1 MKAIKIHASDLHEY
15 EFRKEIVKTEVI
27 VHEVGPDREMSFRGL
42 WQGGLSNS
50 NYQWSGRIIFTNKA
64 IHIICYRGKPQ
75 SLGKTIFEG
84 MINGGS
90 APREIISAPCV
101 SVCYEGLLSIRV
113 PYGESYVAAVELNIQ
128 DDLSIVLP
136 AKSGPHSFASKIW
149 LLILSQ
155 LLKSATEDLRQKNIK
170 HMLSLKEHIRG
181 FRAYFNAQENE
192 LNYFKSDH
200 GIISVCQLKNR
211 RFLIDNSALDKMLQ
225 HTKNVCVAFSH
236 NGYKLQRWLIGNNEL
251 VRQGQAIAIA
261 LASQDLSVNIF
272 AQDTGL
278 LSHLKKVGDI
288 LLSGE
293 TIATIDTSKKIQVAK
308 SEASGLIKPNT
319 LNASTSSAI
328 ANGTLKI
335 ISGSIPKFTPSKAE
349 VCSSF
354 QSLGSYE
361 NDLLCALDNAPKYF
375 QSFFNDLVPISAS
388 GINDDVIGINCFD
401 EALYCA
407 LVKEMHRYTL
417 AEVSANQDELAKSNA
432 GLGAIAGSFLGIIT
446 GNIFAPFI
454 GHSYAKNMTDRGK
467 RIEEFLPDPNLLFN
481 QDPNSYL
488 AWSRGQVTAPR
499 LRRLIFDRQLSSDG
513 TVYFRVLPAIVTA
526 DSVYPIQLFKV
537 DNSTYFYRPMAA
549 GIDREQAN
557 YDAIKIQ
564 RKYFH
569 IRAEG
574 EVSKTDLCLK
584 VYGRDIE
591 EYNARVYG
599 FSGQSLEYYY
609 VDFKIQPGCVF

>member
-1 MKAIKIHASDLHEY
+1 MNATKIHLRDLQEY
-15 EFRKEIVKTEVI
+15 ELRKEIVKSEVI
-27 VHEVGPDREMSFRGL
+27 VHEVGPGREISFGGP
-42 WQGGLSNS
+42 WQGGLS
-50 NYQWSGRIIFTNKA
+50 NYQWSGRMIFTNKA
-64 IHIICYRGKPQ
+64 IHIICYRDKPQ
-75 SLGKTIFEG
+75 SLGKTILEG

-90 APREIISAPCV
+90 APREVISAPCV
-101 SVCYEGLLSIRV
+101 SVYYEGLLSIRV

-155 LLKSATEDLRQKNIK
+155 LLKSATEDLRKKNIK
-170 HMLSLKEHIRG
+170 RMLSLKEHIRG
-181 FRAYFNAQENE
+181 FRAYFNAQEYE
-192 LNYFKSDH
+192 LNNFKSDD
-200 GIISVCQLKNR
+200 GIIRVCQLKYN
-211 RFLIDNSALDKMLQ
+211 RFLVDNAALDMLLQ
-225 HTKNVCVAFSH
+225 HAKNVCVAFSH
-236 NGYKLQRWLIGNNEL
+236 NGYELRRWLVGNGEL
-251 VRQGQAIAIA
+251 VRQGEAIAIA
-261 LASQDLSVNIF
+261 LASQVLSVNIF

-278 LSHLKKVGDI
+278 LSHRKKVGDI
-288 LLSGE
+288 LFSGE
-293 TIATIDTSKKIQVAK
+293 IMATIDTSNDTQVTK
-308 SEASGLIKPNT
+308 SEVSKLSNINN
-319 LNASTSSAI
+319 LSASTSSAI
-328 ANGTLKI
+328 STGALKI
-335 ISGSIPKFTPSKAE
+335 ISGTVPKFTASQAE
-349 VCSSF
+349 VSSSF
-354 QSLGSYE
+354 ESLGSYE
-361 NDLLCALDNAPKYF
+361 NDLLCALNNAPKYF
-375 QSFFNDLVPISAS
+375 QSFFNDLVPISSA
-388 GINDDVIGINCFD
+388 GINDDVVGINCFD

-432 GLGAIAGSFLGIIT
+432 GLGAIAGSLLGVIT

-454 GHSYAKNMTDRGK
+454 GHSYAKNMTDRSK

-513 TVYFRVLPAIVTA
+513 KVYFRLLPAIVTA

-537 DNSTYFYRPMAA
+537 DNSTCFYRPMAA

-574 EVSKTDLCLK
+574 EVSQTNLNLK

-591 EYNARVYG
+591 EYNAKVYR
-599 FSGQSLEYYY
+599 FSGQSLDYYY
-609 VDFKIQPGCVF
+609 IDFKIQPGCVF

>member
-1 MKAIKIHASDLHEY
+1 MNATKIHLRDLQEY
-15 EFRKEIVKTEVI
+15 ELRKEIVKSEVI
-27 VHEVGPDREMSFRGL
+27 VHEVGPGREISFGGP
-42 WQGGLSNS
+42 WQGGLS
-50 NYQWSGRIIFTNKA
+50 NYQWSGRMIFTNKA
-64 IHIICYRGKPQ
+64 IHIICYRDKPQ
-75 SLGKTIFEG
+75 SLGKTILEG

-90 APREIISAPCV
+90 APREVISAPCV
-101 SVCYEGLLSIRV
+101 SVYYEGLLSIRV

-155 LLKSATEDLRQKNIK
+155 LLKSATEDLRKKNIK
-170 HMLSLKEHIRG
+170 RMLSLEEHIRG
-181 FRAYFNAQENE
+181 FRAYFNAQEYE
-192 LNYFKSDH
+192 LNNFKSDD
-200 GIISVCQLKNR
+200 GIIRVCQLKYN
-211 RFLIDNSALDKMLQ
+211 RFLVDNAALDMLLQ
-225 HTKNVCVAFSH
+225 HAKNVCVAFSH
-236 NGYKLQRWLIGNNEL
+236 NGYELRRWLVGNGEL
-251 VRQGQAIAIA
+251 VRQGEAIAIA
-261 LASQDLSVNIF
+261 LASQVLSVNIF

-278 LSHLKKVGDI
+278 LSHRKKVGDI
-288 LLSGE
+288 LFSGE
-293 TIATIDTSKKIQVAK
+293 IMATIDTSNDTQVTK
-308 SEASGLIKPNT
+308 SEVSKLSNINN
-319 LNASTSSAI
+319 LSASTSSAI
-328 ANGTLKI
+328 STGALKI
-335 ISGSIPKFTPSKAE
+335 ISGTVPKFTASQAE
-349 VCSSF
+349 VSSSF
-354 QSLGSYE
+354 ESLGSYE
-361 NDLLCALDNAPKYF
+361 NDLLCALNNAPKYF
-375 QSFFNDLVPISAS
+375 QSFFNDLVPISSA
-388 GINDDVIGINCFD
+388 GINDDVVGINCFD

-432 GLGAIAGSFLGIIT
+432 GLGAIAGSLLGVIT

-454 GHSYAKNMTDRGK
+454 GHSYAKNMTDRSK

-513 TVYFRVLPAIVTA
+513 KVYFRLLPAIVTA

-574 EVSKTDLCLK
+574 EVSQTNLNLK

-591 EYNARVYG
+591 EYNAKVYR
-599 FSGQSLEYYY
+599 FSGQSLDYYY
-609 VDFKIQPGCVF
+609 IDFKIQPGCVF

>member
-1 MKAIKIHASDLHEY
+1 MNATKIHLRDLQEY
-15 EFRKEIVKTEVI
+15 ELRKEIVKSEVI
-27 VHEVGPDREMSFRGL
+27 VHEVGPGREISFGGP
-42 WQGGLSNS
+42 WQGGLS
-50 NYQWSGRIIFTNKA
+50 NYQWSGRMIFTNKA
-64 IHIICYRGKPQ
+64 IHIICYRDKPQ
-75 SLGKTIFEG
+75 SLGKTILEG

-90 APREIISAPCV
+90 APREVISAPCV
-101 SVCYEGLLSIRV
+101 SVYYEGLLSIRV

-155 LLKSATEDLRQKNIK
+155 LLKSATEDLRKKNIK
-170 HMLSLKEHIRG
+170 RMLSLKEHIRG
-181 FRAYFNAQENE
+181 FRAYFNAQEYE
-192 LNYFKSDH
+192 LNNFKSDD
-200 GIISVCQLKNR
+200 GIIRVCQLKYN
-211 RFLIDNSALDKMLQ
+211 RFLVDNAALDMLLQ
-225 HTKNVCVAFSH
+225 HAKNVCVAFSH
-236 NGYKLQRWLIGNNEL
+236 NGYELRRWLVGNGEL
-251 VRQGQAIAIA
+251 VRQGEAIAIA
-261 LASQDLSVNIF
+261 LASQVLSVNIF

-278 LSHLKKVGDI
+278 LSHRKKVGDI
-288 LLSGE
+288 LFSGE
-293 TIATIDTSKKIQVAK
+293 IMATIDTSNDTQVTK
-308 SEASGLIKPNT
+308 SEVSKLSNINN
-319 LNASTSSAI
+319 LSASTSSAI
-328 ANGTLKI
+328 STGALKI
-335 ISGSIPKFTPSKAE
+335 ISGTVPKFTASQAE
-349 VCSSF
+349 VSSSF
-354 QSLGSYE
+354 ESLGSYE
-361 NDLLCALDNAPKYF
+361 NDLLCALNNAPKYF
-375 QSFFNDLVPISAS
+375 QSFFNDLVPISSA
-388 GINDDVIGINCFD
+388 GINDDVVGINCFD

-432 GLGAIAGSFLGIIT
+432 GLGAIAGSLLGVIT

-454 GHSYAKNMTDRGK
+454 GHSYAKNMTDRSK

-513 TVYFRVLPAIVTA
+513 KVYFRLLPAIVTA

-574 EVSKTDLCLK
+574 EVSQTNLNLK

-591 EYNARVYG
+591 EYNAKVYR
-599 FSGQSLEYYY
+599 FSGQSLDYYY
-609 VDFKIQPGCVF
+609 IDFKIQPGCVF

>member
-1 MKAIKIHASDLHEY
+1 MIATKIHLRDLQEY
-15 EFRKEIVKTEVI
+15 ELRKEIVKSEVI
-27 VHEVGPDREMSFRGL
+27 VHEVGPGREISFGGL
-42 WQGGLSNS
+42 WQRGLS
-50 NYQWSGRIIFTNKA
+50 NYQWSGRMIFTNKA
-64 IHIICYRGKPQ
+64 IHITCHRDKPQ
-75 SLGKTIFEG
+75 SLGKTILEG

-90 APREIISAPCV
+90 APREVISAPCV
-101 SVCYEGLLSIRV
+101 SVYYESLLSIRV
-113 PYGESYVAAVELNIQ
+113 PYGESYVAAVEINIQ

-155 LLKSATEDLRQKNIK
+155 LLKSAAEDLRQKNIK

-192 LNYFKSDH
+192 LNNFKSDD
-200 GIISVCQLKNR
+200 GIIGVCQLKNN
-211 RFLIDNSALDKMLQ
+211 RFLVDNTALDMLFQ
-225 HTKNVCVAFSH
+225 HIKNVCVAFSH
-236 NGYKLQRWLIGNNEL
+236 NGYKLHRWLVGNTEL
-251 VRQGQAIAIA
+251 VRQTEAIAIA
-261 LASQDLSVNIF
+261 LDSRDLFVNIF

-278 LSHLKKVGDI
+278 LSHQKKVGDI
-288 LLSGE
+288 LFRGE
-293 TIATIDTSKKIQVAK
+293 TMATIDTSYDTQVTKREVAK
-308 SEASGLIKPNT
+308 LSNVNN

-328 ANGTLKI
+328 STGALKI
-335 ISGSIPKFTPSKAE
+335 ISGTVPKFTASQAE
-349 VCSSF
+349 VSSSF
-354 QSLGSYE
+354 ESLGSYE
-361 NDLLCALDNAPKYF
+361 KDLLCALDNAPKYF
-375 QSFFNDLVPISAS
+375 QSFFNDLVPISSA
-388 GINDDVIGINCFD
+388 GINDDVVGINCFD

-432 GLGAIAGSFLGIIT
+432 GLGAIAGSLLGVIT

-454 GHSYAKNMTDRGK
+454 GHSYARNMTDRSK

-499 LRRLIFDRQLSSDG
+499 LRRLIFDRQSTSDG
-513 TVYFRVLPAIVTA
+513 KVYFRALPAIVTA

-537 DNSTYFYRPMAA
+537 DKSTYFYRPLAA
-549 GIDREQAN
+549 GINREQAH

-574 EVSKTDLCLK
+574 EVSQTELYLE

-591 EYNARVYG
+591 EFKARMYR
-599 FSGQSLEYYY
+599 FSGQSLDYYY
-609 VDFKIQPGCVF
+609 LDFKIQPGCVF

>member
-1 MKAIKIHASDLHEY
+1 MNATKIHLRDLQEY
-15 EFRKEIVKTEVI
+15 ELRKEIVKSEVI
-27 VHEVGPDREMSFRGL
+27 VHEVGPGREISFGGL
-42 WQGGLSNS
+42 WQGGLSN
-50 NYQWSGRIIFTNKA
+50 YQWSGRMIFTNKA
-64 IHIICYRGKPQ
+64 IHIICYRDKPQ
-75 SLGKTIFEG
+75 SLGKTILEG

-101 SVCYEGLLSIRV
+101 SVYYEGLLSIKA

-155 LLKSATEDLRQKNIK
+155 LLKSATEDLRKKNIK
-170 HMLSLKEHIRG
+170 HMLSLKDHIRG
-181 FRAYFNAQENE
+181 FRAYFNAQEYE
-192 LNYFKSDH
+192 LNNFKSDD
-200 GIISVCQLKNR
+200 GIIRVCQLKNN
-211 RFLIDNSALDKMLQ
+211 RFLVDNTALDMLLQ
-225 HTKNVCVAFSH
+225 HAKNVCVAFSH
-236 NGYKLQRWLIGNNEL
+236 NGYELRRWLVGNGEL
-251 VRQGQAIAIA
+251 VRQGEAIAIA
-261 LASQDLSVNIF
+261 LASQVLSVNIF

-278 LSHLKKVGDI
+278 LSHRKKVGDI
-288 LLSGE
+288 LFSGE
-293 TIATIDTSKKIQVAK
+293 IMATIDTSNDTQVTK
-308 SEASGLIKPNT
+308 SEVSKLSNINN

-328 ANGTLKI
+328 STGALKI
-335 ISGSIPKFTPSKAE
+335 ISGTVPKFTASQAE
-349 VCSSF
+349 VSSSF
-354 QSLGSYE
+354 ESLGTYE
-361 NDLLCALDNAPKYF
+361 NDLLCALNNASKYF
-375 QSFFNDLVPISAS
+375 QSFFNDLEPISSA
-388 GINDDVIGINCFD
+388 GINDDVVGINCFD

-432 GLGAIAGSFLGIIT
+432 GLGAIAGSLLGVIT

-454 GHSYAKNMTDRGK
+454 GHSYAKNMTDRSK

-513 TVYFRVLPAIVTA
+513 KVYFRLLPAIVTA

-574 EVSKTDLCLK
+574 EVSQTNLNLK

-591 EYNARVYG
+591 EYNAKVYR
-599 FSGQSLEYYY
+599 FSGQSLDYYY
-609 VDFKIQPGCVF
+609 IDFKIQPGCVF